1 MKDRSKLAKYRGSRD
16 TMPDK
21 EAIQNLV
28 DAGILVDEIK
38 GPKSEKELEQLMNV
52 TGGKKLGSMNTPK
65 QGISGAKKGGQC
77 RGGGIAIRGKSFRG
91 VK

>member
-21 EAIQNLV
+21 EAIQNLI

-38 GPKSEKELEQLMNV
+38 E
-52 TGGKKLGSMNTPK
+52 KKLGSMNTPK
-65 QGISGAKKGGQC
+65 QGISNAKKGGQC